1 MIVLDEQLND
11 PRIINLI
18 AEWYPGKVIVIG
30 DIRPGTII
38 KDDAIPGLLLKEAQP
53 TFVTINYSD
62 FWEVTSA
69 NDGYCIVCIKLPS
82 DQKLKVTGIL
92 REVLSQPAFKAKHG
106 RMGKVI
112 SYSHGVI
119 EHYPPAD

>member
-11 PRIINLI
+11 PRIVSQI
-18 AEWYPGKVIVIG
+18 AEWYSGKVIVIG
-30 DIRPGTII
+30 DIRPGTVI
-38 KDDAIPGLLLKEAQP
+38 KDDAIPTLLLKEAQP

-62 FWEVTSA
+62 FWEVAPA
-69 NDGYCIVCIKLPS
+69 NVGYCIVCIKLPS
-82 DQKLKVTGIL
+82 DQKLKVTNLL
-92 REVLSQPAFKAKHG
+92 REILSQPDFKTKRG

-119 EHYPPAD
+119 KIYPPPD